1 MMKSSDKYN
10 QLKTTSLF
18 VLLPMFLLFIACGK
32 TEIMQEMKETTNIK
46 SYVSKGD
53 TMLYG
58 LACDGCSDSVLVFL
72 PDSGGD
78 PINYSILEARLN
90 HQVFGRPRIGDRM
103 AVLVD
108 TANPKALMLAI
119 NMEQVNGTW
128 YYEEMPQPR
137 HRTAVPS
144 SNTNE
149 GEQQMREEDRQRRD
163 SFIQTFMVP
172 REYSYTFKRDQT
184 VNTQGGPPRT
194 SSLDRN
200 SPVEYPPIKRYS
212 EWHLC
217 NGKIIFTYSTFPVPG
232 NTDSTLLVND
242 TAEFVMLRRDT
253 MALRFNDHVQGF
265 KLKPDSVKNQ

>member
-128 YYEEMPQPR
+128 YYCGNNQMTWCTGGSFNGGDLGEISALYLGGQP
-137 HRTAVPS
+137 
-144 SNTNE
+144 
-149 GEQQMREEDRQRRD
+149 
-163 SFIQTFMVP
+163 
-172 REYSYTFKRDQT
+172 
-184 VNTQGGPPRT
+184 
-194 SSLDRN
+194 
-200 SPVEYPPIKRYS
+200 
-212 EWHLC
+212 
-217 NGKIIFTYSTFPVPG
+217 
-232 NTDSTLLVND
+232 
-242 TAEFVMLRRDT
+242 
-253 MALRFNDHVQGF
+253 HV
-265 KLKPDSVKNQ
+265 

>member
-149 GEQQMREEDRQRRD
+149 GEQQMSEEDRQRRD
-163 SFIQTFMVP
+163 SFIQTYMVP

-184 VNTQGGPPRT
+184 VNTQGGPPRS

-200 SPVEYPPIKRYS
+200 TPVEYPPTS
-212 EWHLC
+212 EIL
-217 NGKIIFTYSTFPVPG
+217 
-232 NTDSTLLVND
+232 
-242 TAEFVMLRRDT
+242 AEINRLEEEI
-253 MALRFNDHVQGF
+253 QKG
-265 KLKPDSVKNQ
+265 LKELEGMVE

>member
-1 MMKSSDKYN
+1 MMKSSDKCN
-10 QLKTTSLF
+10 QLKTSSLLS
-18 VLLPMFLLFIACGK
+18 LLPMFLLFVACSK
-32 TEIMQEMKETTNIK
+32 TEQLPETSDMNIETK

-53 TMLYG
+53 SMLYG

-72 PDSGGD
+72 PDTGGD
-78 PINYSILEARLN
+78 PVNYSIVEARLN

-137 HRTAVPS
+137 QRIAIPS
-144 SNTNE
+144 SDAKGAGQEMNE
-149 GEQQMREEDRQRRD
+149 KDRQRRD
-163 SFIQTFMVP
+163 SIIQTYMVP
-172 REYSYTFKRDQT
+172 REYAYTFKRDQT

-200 SPVEYPPIKRYS
+200 TPVEYPPMKRYS

-253 MALRFNDHVQGF
+253 MALRFNDHIQGF
-265 KLKPDSVKNQ
+265 KLKPDSIK